1 MLSSAKNR
9 DVGADDQ
16 VSHSPLLVGPPGA
29 RYSRVNNNPGGPT
42 MFSFARFSLTAAV
55 GAGLLAGAAH
65 AAEWK
70 FNNGLP
76 EGRGE
81 SKQLEQFAADVAD
94 LSGGSLTIDVFHGGS
109 LNLKDNDVARWL
121 PQGAV
126 EMGLVWANYLGRDVP
141 ALNAVMVQGS
151 VGSPEELITA
161 LPEIQEIYT
170 EVLSEMDIVP
180 TGFMALPLLK
190 ASIFCREEPVRTLD
204 DLKTRKLRVWSNDQV
219 ETFTKLGVSA
229 QIVGQNDLYVALQTG
244 VVDCAVYPALFAH
257 TISLQEVTKY
267 ASYLYPVAGV
277 PYVLGA
283 SQGAWDGLSDAE
295 RDAVTTAAGR
305 VWERTNE
312 YSQAEEN
319 EQAAR
324 AKLTEQGIEFLD
336 DFSDDDRSAFLAAA
350 SSTWEELAN
359 EAGGDAPAYRQ
370 RILAVLGR

>member
-1 MLSSAKNR
+1 MLRKLRNSLIALLG
-9 DVGADDQ
+9 VG
-16 VSHSPLLVGPPGA
+16 VVFSGA
-29 RYSRVNNNPGGPT
+29 N
-42 MFSFARFSLTAAV
+42 
-55 GAGLLAGAAH
+55 

-81 SKQLEQFAADVAD
+81 SKQLETFASDVAE
-94 LSGGSLTIDVFHGGS
+94 LSGGSLTINVFHGGS

-121 PQGAV
+121 PRGAV

-141 ALNAVMVQGS
+141 ALNAVMIQGS
-151 VGSPEELITA
+151 VGSPDELIQA

-170 EVLSEMDIVP
+170 EVLAEWDIVP

-204 DLKTRKLRVWSNDQV
+204 DLRTKKLRVWSNDQV

-283 SQGAWDGLSDAE
+283 SEGAWEGLTDAE
-295 RDAVTTAAGR
+295 REAVSTAAAR

-312 YSQAEEN
+312 YSKAEEN

-324 AKLTEQGIEFLD
+324 AKLAEQGIEFLD
-336 DFSDDDRSAFLAAA
+336 AFSDEDRNAFLAAA
-350 SSTWEELAN
+350 SETWLAMAE

-370 RILAVLGR
+370 RILDVLGR

>member
-1 MLSSAKNR
+1 MLKKLYTTFISLLALGLSTSV
-9 DVGADDQ
+9 VGASQ
-16 VSHSPLLVGPPGA
+16 
-29 RYSRVNNNPGGPT
+29 
-42 MFSFARFSLTAAV
+42 
-55 GAGLLAGAAH
+55 
-65 AAEWK
+65 WK

-81 SKQLEQFAADVAD
+81 SKQLETFAAEVSD
-94 LSGGSLTIDVFHGGS
+94 LTNGSLKIDVFHGGS

-141 ALNAVMVQGS
+141 ALNAVMIQGS
-151 VGSPEELITA
+151 VGSSEELITA
-161 LPEIQEIYT
+161 LPEIQEIYK
-170 EVLSEMDIVP
+170 EVLTELDIVP
-180 TGFMALPLLK
+180 TGFMALPILK
-190 ASIFCREEPVRTLD
+190 ASIFCREKPVRSLA

-283 SQGAWDGLSDAE
+283 SKEAWNALSDIE
-295 RDAVTTAAGR
+295 RNAITTAANN
-305 VWERTNE
+305 VWARTNE
-312 YSQAEEN
+312 YSQADQKEN
-319 EQAAR
+319 DAR
-324 AKLTEQGIEFLD
+324 KKLSDQGIEFLA
-336 DFSDDDRSAFLAAA
+336 DFSEEDRSEFLSAA
-350 SSTWEELAN
+350 SETWKAMASD
-359 EAGGDAPAYRQ
+359 AGGKAPEYRQ
-370 RILAVLGR
+370 RILDVLGR

>member
-1 MLSSAKNR
+1 MIKFMRFLLQVALGICISAAAAQA
-9 DVGADDQ
+9 AD
-16 VSHSPLLVGPPGA
+16 
-29 RYSRVNNNPGGPT
+29 
-42 MFSFARFSLTAAV
+42 
-55 GAGLLAGAAH
+55 
-65 AAEWK
+65 WK

-81 SKQLEQFAADVAD
+81 SKQLETFAAEVAE
-94 LSGGSLTIDVFHGGS
+94 LSGGSLNIDVFHGGS

-121 PQGAV
+121 PRGAA

-161 LPEIQEIYT
+161 LPEIQEIYE
-170 EVLSEMDIVP
+170 EVLAEWGIVP

-190 ASIFCREEPVRTLD
+190 ASIFCREKPVRTLD
-204 DLKTRKLRVWSNDQV
+204 DLRTRKLRVWSNDQV

-283 SQGAWDGLSDAE
+283 SENAWKALSDAE
-295 RDAVTTAAGR
+295 RTAVSTAAAN
-305 VWERTNE
+305 VWKRTNE
-312 YSQAEEN
+312 YSKAEEN

-324 AKLTEQGIEFLD
+324 AKLSAQGIEFLD
-336 DFSDDDRSAFLAAA
+336 AFSDDDRSAFLNAA
-350 SSTWEELAN
+350 SATWQELAA
-359 EAGGDAPAYRQ
+359 EAGGKAPEYRQ
-370 RILAVLGR
+370 RILTVLGR

>member
-1 MLSSAKNR
+1 MIKFMRFLLQVALGICISAAAAQA
-9 DVGADDQ
+9 AD
-16 VSHSPLLVGPPGA
+16 
-29 RYSRVNNNPGGPT
+29 
-42 MFSFARFSLTAAV
+42 
-55 GAGLLAGAAH
+55 
-65 AAEWK
+65 WK

-81 SKQLEQFAADVAD
+81 SKQLETFAAEVAE
-94 LSGGSLTIDVFHGGS
+94 LSGGSLNIDVFHGGS

-121 PQGAV
+121 PRGAA

-161 LPEIQEIYT
+161 LPEIQEIYE
-170 EVLSEMDIVP
+170 EVLAEWGIVP

-190 ASIFCREEPVRTLD
+190 ASIFCREKPVRTLD
-204 DLKTRKLRVWSNDQV
+204 DLRTRKLRVWSNDQV

-283 SQGAWDGLSDAE
+283 SENAWNALSDAE
-295 RDAVTTAAGR
+295 RTAVSTAAAN
-305 VWERTNE
+305 VWKRTNE
-312 YSQAEEN
+312 YSKAEDN

-324 AKLTEQGIEFLD
+324 AKLSAQGIEFLD
-336 DFSDDDRSAFLAAA
+336 AFSDDDRSAFLNAA
-350 SSTWEELAN
+350 SATWQELAA
-359 EAGGDAPAYRQ
+359 EAGGKAPEYRQ
-370 RILAVLGR
+370 RILTVLGR

>member
-1 MLSSAKNR
+1 MIKAT
-9 DVGADDQ
+9 
-16 VSHSPLLVGPPGA
+16 LL
-29 RYSRVNNNPGGPT
+29 
-42 MFSFARFSLTAAV
+42 SLTTVV
-55 GAGLLAGAAH
+55 GIGLTTSSTLAT
-65 AAEWK
+65 EWK

-81 SKQLEQFAADVAD
+81 SKQLDTFAADVAD

-121 PQGAV
+121 PRGAV

-151 VGSPEELITA
+151 VGSPDELISA
-161 LPEIQEIYT
+161 LPEIQKIYT
-170 EVLSEMDIVP
+170 EVLAEWDIVP
-180 TGFMALPLLK
+180 TGFMALPLLQ
-190 ASIFCREEPVRTLD
+190 ASIFCREDPVRTLD
-204 DLKTRKLRVWSNDQV
+204 DLRTKKLRVWSNDQV

-283 SQGAWDGLSDAE
+283 SQGAWDALSDAE
-295 RDAVTTAAGR
+295 REAVSTAAAR

-324 AKLTEQGIEFLD
+324 AKLAEQGLQFIEPFSDADRAAFLD
-336 DFSDDDRSAFLAAA
+336 AA
-350 SSTWEELAN
+350 SATWQELAE
-359 EAGGDAPAYRQ
+359 EAGGKAPEYRQ

>member
-1 MLSSAKNR
+1 MSHTLFAVFGLSIF
-9 DVGADDQ
+9 VGL
-16 VSHSPLLVGPPGA
+16 S
-29 RYSRVNNNPGGPT
+29 N
-42 MFSFARFSLTAAV
+42 
-55 GAGLLAGAAH
+55 

-81 SKQLEQFAADVAD
+81 SKQLETFAADVAE
-94 LSGGSLTIDVFHGGS
+94 LSGGSLTVKVFHGGS

-121 PQGAV
+121 PKGAV

-141 ALNAVMVQGS
+141 ALNAVMIQGS
-151 VGSPEELITA
+151 VGSPQELITA
-161 LPEIQEIYT
+161 LPEIQKIYT
-170 EVLSEMDIVP
+170 EVLGEWNIVP
-180 TGFMALPLLK
+180 TGFMALPILK
-190 ASIFCREEPVRTLD
+190 ASIFCREKPVRTLD

-257 TISLQEVTKY
+257 TISLNEVTKY

-283 SQGAWDGLSDAE
+283 SEGAWNGLTDSE
-295 RDAVTTAAGR
+295 RNAVSKAAQR

-312 YSQAEEN
+312 YSKAEEN
-319 EQAAR
+319 EMAAR
-324 AKLTEQGIEFLD
+324 AKLTEQGITFLD
-336 DFSDDDRSAFLAAA
+336 DYSEEDRSAFLKAA
-350 SSTWEELAN
+350 SGTWQELA
-359 EAGGDAPAYRQ
+359 EAAGGKAPEYRQ
-370 RILAVLGR
+370 RILKVLGR

>member
-1 MLSSAKNR
+1 MFRFLSYA
-9 DVGADDQ
+9 
-16 VSHSPLLVGPPGA
+16 LVT
-29 RYSRVNNNPGGPT
+29 V
-42 MFSFARFSLTAAV
+42 F
-55 GAGLLAGAAH
+55 GLSIFMGLPN

-81 SKQLEQFAADVAD
+81 SKQLETFAADVAE
-94 LSGGSLTIDVFHGGS
+94 LSDGSLTVKVFHGGS

-121 PQGAV
+121 PKGAV

-141 ALNAVMVQGS
+141 ALNAVMIQGS
-151 VGSPEELITA
+151 VGSPQELITA
-161 LPEIQEIYT
+161 LPEIQKIYT
-170 EVLSEMDIVP
+170 EVLGEWNIVP
-180 TGFMALPLLK
+180 TGFMALPILK
-190 ASIFCREEPVRTLD
+190 ASIFCREKPVRTLD

-257 TISLQEVTKY
+257 TISLNEVTKY

-283 SQGAWDGLSDAE
+283 SEAAWNGLTDAE
-295 RDAVTTAAGR
+295 RKAVSTAAER

-312 YSQAEEN
+312 YSKAEEN
-319 EQAAR
+319 EKAAR
-324 AKLTEQGIEFLD
+324 AKLTEQGITFLD
-336 DFSDDDRSAFLAAA
+336 DFSEEDRGAFLKAA
-350 SSTWEELAN
+350 SDTWQELA
-359 EAGGDAPAYRQ
+359 EAAGGKAPEYRK
-370 RILAVLGR
+370 RILKVLGR

>member
-1 MLSSAKNR
+1 
-9 DVGADDQ
+9 
-16 VSHSPLLVGPPGA
+16 
-29 RYSRVNNNPGGPT
+29 
-42 MFSFARFSLTAAV
+42 MFKILRFSLSAVLGLGVAV
-55 GAGLLAGAAH
+55 GAAN

-81 SKQLEQFAADVAD
+81 SKQLEIFAADVAE
-94 LSGGSLTIDVFHGGS
+94 LSGGSLTIKVFHGGS
-109 LNLKDNDVARWL
+109 LNLKDNDVVRWL
-121 PQGAV
+121 PRGAV

-151 VGSPEELITA
+151 VGSSEELIMA
-161 LPEIQEIYT
+161 LPEIQKIYT
-170 EVLSEMDIVP
+170 EVLAEWDIVP

-190 ASIFCREEPVRTLD
+190 ASIFCRKQPVRTLD
-204 DLKTRKLRVWSNDQV
+204 ALRTRKLRVWSNDQV
-219 ETFTKLGVSA
+219 QTFTKLGVSA

-283 SQGAWDGLSDAE
+283 SQGAWDGLTDAE
-295 RDAVTTAAGR
+295 RNAVSTAAAR

-312 YSQAEEN
+312 YSKAEEN

-324 AKLTEQGIEFLD
+324 ARLAEQGIEFLD
-336 DFSDDDRSAFLAAA
+336 AFSDEDRGAFLEAA
-350 SSTWEELAN
+350 SATWQEMAE
-359 EAGGDAPAYRQ
+359 EAGGKAPEYRQ
-370 RILAVLGR
+370 RILDVLGR

>member
-1 MLSSAKNR
+1 MLKRLNHLLGTLAVVLASTG
-9 DVGADDQ
+9 VG
-16 VSHSPLLVGPPGA
+16 
-29 RYSRVNNNPGGPT
+29 
-42 MFSFARFSLTAAV
+42 
-55 GAGLLAGAAH
+55 

-81 SKQLEQFAADVAD
+81 SKQLETFANEVAE
-94 LSGGSLTIDVFHGGS
+94 LSGGTLKINVFHGGS

-121 PQGAV
+121 PRGAV

-141 ALNAVMVQGS
+141 ALNAVMIQGS
-151 VGSPEELITA
+151 VGSPDELISA
-161 LPEIQEIYT
+161 LPEIQTIYT
-170 EVLSEMDIVP
+170 EVLSELDIVP

-190 ASIFCREEPVRTLD
+190 ASIFCREEPVRSLA
-204 DLKTRKLRVWSNDQV
+204 DLRKKKLRVWSNDQV
-219 ETFTKLGVSA
+219 QTFTKLGVSA

-257 TISLQEVTKY
+257 TISLHEVTKY

-283 SQGAWDGLSDAE
+283 SKGAWDGLSADE
-295 RDAVTTAAGR
+295 RSAVSTAAAR

-312 YSQAEEN
+312 YSQAEAR

-324 AKLTEQGIEFLD
+324 AKLTEQGVVFLEP
-336 DFSDDDRSAFLAAA
+336 FSETDRAAFLEAA
-350 SSTWEELAN
+350 SSTWLELAQD
-359 EAGGDAPAYRQ
+359 AGGKAPEYRE
-370 RILAVLGR
+370 RILRVLGR

>member
-1 MLSSAKNR
+1 MGK
-9 DVGADDQ
+9 
-16 VSHSPLLVGPPGA
+16 LL
-29 RYSRVNNNPGGPT
+29 
-42 MFSFARFSLTAAV
+42 RFSAQIAV
-55 GAGLLAGAAH
+55 GVCLFAGVAQAAD
-65 AAEWK
+65 WK

-81 SKQLEQFAADVAD
+81 SKQLETFAGEVAD
-94 LSGGSLTIDVFHGGS
+94 LTGGSLNISVFHGGS

-121 PQGAV
+121 PRGAA

-141 ALNAVMVQGS
+141 ALNAVMIQGS

-170 EVLSEMDIVP
+170 EVLSDLGIVP

-190 ASIFCREEPVRTLD
+190 ASIFCREKPVRTLA
-204 DLKTRKLRVWSNDQV
+204 DLRTRKLRVWSNDQV

-283 SQGAWDGLSDAE
+283 SEKAWNGLTDKE
-295 RDAVTTAAGR
+295 RTAVSTAAAN
-305 VWERTNE
+305 VWKRTNE
-312 YSQAEEN
+312 YSKAEEN
-319 EQAAR
+319 ELAAR
-324 AKLTEQGIEFLD
+324 AKLAAQGVEFLD
-336 DFSDDDRSAFLAAA
+336 AFSADDRRAFLDAA
-350 SSTWEELAN
+350 SSTWQEMAA
-359 EAGGDAPAYRQ
+359 EAGGKAPEYRE

>member
-1 MLSSAKNR
+1 
-9 DVGADDQ
+9 
-16 VSHSPLLVGPPGA
+16 
-29 RYSRVNNNPGGPT
+29 
-42 MFSFARFSLTAAV
+42 MFKILRFSLSAVLGLGVAV
-55 GAGLLAGAAH
+55 GAAN

-81 SKQLEQFAADVAD
+81 SKQLEIFAADVAE
-94 LSGGSLTIDVFHGGS
+94 LSGGSLTVKVFHGGS

-121 PQGAV
+121 PRGAV

-151 VGSPEELITA
+151 VGSSEELIMA
-161 LPEIQEIYT
+161 LPEIQKIYT
-170 EVLSEMDIVP
+170 EVLAEWDIVP

-190 ASIFCREEPVRTLD
+190 ASIFCRKQPVRTLD
-204 DLKTRKLRVWSNDQV
+204 ALRTRKLRVWSNDQV
-219 ETFTKLGVSA
+219 QTFTKLGVSA

-283 SQGAWDGLSDAE
+283 SQGAWDGLTDAE
-295 RDAVTTAAGR
+295 RNAVSTAATR

-312 YSQAEEN
+312 YSKAEEN

-324 AKLTEQGIEFLD
+324 ARLAEQGIEFLD
-336 DFSDDDRSAFLAAA
+336 AFSDEDRGAFLEAA
-350 SSTWEELAN
+350 SATWQEMAE
-359 EAGGDAPAYRQ
+359 EAGGKAPEYRQ
-370 RILAVLGR
+370 RILDVLGR

>member
-1 MLSSAKNR
+1 MLKYFRETLSA
-9 DVGADDQ
+9 VVMLGLAT
-16 VSHSPLLVGPPGA
+16 G
-29 RYSRVNNNPGGPT
+29 
-42 MFSFARFSLTAAV
+42 TAN
-55 GAGLLAGAAH
+55 

-70 FNNGLP
+70 FNNGLS

-81 SKQLEQFAADVAD
+81 SAQLETFAADVAE
-94 LSGGSLTIDVFHGGS
+94 LSGGSLKINVFHGGS

-121 PQGAV
+121 PRGAV

-141 ALNAVMVQGS
+141 ALNAVMIQGS
-151 VGSPEELITA
+151 VGSPEELIAA

-170 EVLSEMDIVP
+170 EVLGELDIVP

-190 ASIFCREEPVRTLD
+190 ASIFCREEPVRTLEE
-204 DLKTRKLRVWSNDQV
+204 LRTKKLRVWSNDQV

-257 TISLQEVTKY
+257 TISLQEVTGY

-283 SQGAWDGLSDAE
+283 SKQAWDGLSDVE
-295 RDAVTTAAGR
+295 REALGTAAAR

-312 YSQAEEN
+312 YSKAEEN

-324 AKLTEQGIEFLD
+324 AKLAEQGIEFLES
-336 DFSDDDRSAFLAAA
+336 FSDDDRAAFLEAA
-350 SSTWEELAN
+350 SETWLEMAE
-359 EAGGDAPAYRQ
+359 EAGGNAPEYRQ
-370 RILAVLGR
+370 RILGVLGR

>member
-1 MLSSAKNR
+1 MFKLVRSS
-9 DVGADDQ
+9 
-16 VSHSPLLVGPPGA
+16 L
-29 RYSRVNNNPGGPT
+29 
-42 MFSFARFSLTAAV
+42 FAVLGLGVAATTAN
-55 GAGLLAGAAH
+55 

-81 SKQLEQFAADVAD
+81 SKQLEKFAVDVAE
-94 LSGGSLTIDVFHGGS
+94 LSGDSLKIKVFHGGS

-121 PQGAV
+121 PKGAV
-126 EMGLVWANYLGRDVP
+126 QMGLVWANYLGRDVP

-151 VGSPEELITA
+151 VGSPQELIKA
-161 LPEIQEIYT
+161 LPEIQKIYT
-170 EVLSEMDIVP
+170 EVLGEWDIVP

-190 ASIFCREEPVRTLD
+190 ASIFCREKPVRTLA

-257 TISLQEVTKY
+257 TISLHEVTKY

-283 SQGAWDGLSDAE
+283 SKGSWDGLTDGE
-295 RDAVTTAAGR
+295 RNAVSTAAAR

-312 YSQAEEN
+312 YSKAEEN

-324 AKLTEQGIEFLD
+324 AKLTKQGVTFLD
-336 DFSDDDRSAFLAAA
+336 DFSDEDRSAFLGSA
-350 SSTWEELAN
+350 SVTWQKLAE
-359 EAGGDAPAYRQ
+359 EAGGKAPEYRQ
-370 RILAVLGR
+370 RILKILGR